1 MANKEEVD
9 NSTQAVQ
16 STTYD
21 KPFEMKEGQIM
32 IFKNLRKEDSKQ
44 PDYWGKAI
52 IDGVEK
58 RIGMWLNE
66 SASGTKYFN
75 GNIRDYV
82 PNSATEEES
91 DESVP
96 F

>member
-1 MANKEEVD
+1 MEN
-9 NSTQAVQ
+9 NSNVAQA
-16 STTYD
+16 TTYD
-21 KPFEMKEGQIM
+21 QPFEMKEGQLM
-32 IFKNLRKEDSKQ
+32 IFKNNKKESEKQ

-58 RIGMWLNE
+58 RVGLWVNE
-66 SASGTKYFN
+66 SSTGTKYFN

-82 PNSATEEES
+82 PNNTEAKSET
-91 DESVP
+91 DDLP